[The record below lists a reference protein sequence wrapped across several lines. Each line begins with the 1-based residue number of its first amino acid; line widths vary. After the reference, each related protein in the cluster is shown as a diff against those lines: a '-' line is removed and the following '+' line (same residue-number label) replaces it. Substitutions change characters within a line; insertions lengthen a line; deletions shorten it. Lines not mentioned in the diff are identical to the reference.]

1 MIADIVVSVLLSVAL
16 IGAYSLMAIGI
27 VSIYRAS
34 KVLNLAHG
42 TMAMVPAYVVFS
54 LNGWGVPVVPSLIV
68 GVASGAGLGWVVE
81 RFFVRPLRP
90 DGETAQTVGTVAALG
105 LILALAV
112 RTWGATPQSAVAIFP
127 EGSLDIANGS
137 IRYGELGLF
146 VIMFVVAG
154 ALFAVFKYTD
164 LGLVMRG
171 TAENRT
177 AAALMGAN
185 PQRATNIAWMLGGGL
200 AGLAGILLAGIT
212 NLDAFTLSLQALP
225 AFVAALIGGLGSFPG
240 AVVGGSAVGL
250 AFGFVPRFPI
260 IGGMSGGA
268 QFVLALIAIVAMAA
282 RSGGGLSTT
291 TLQRG

>member
-1 MIADIVVSVLLSVAL
+1 MLSDILISVLLSIAL
-16 IGAYSLMAIGI
+16 IGAYSMMAMGI
-27 VSIYRAS
+27 VFIYRAS

-42 TMAMVPAYVVFS
+42 TMAMVPAYVVFTVS
-54 LNGWGVPVVPSLIV
+54 GWGVPVIFAAVI
-68 GVASGAGLGWVVE
+68 GVVAGAGLGWTVE
-81 RFFVRPLRP
+81 RVFVRPLRA

-105 LILALAV
+105 LILALSV
-112 RTWGATPQSAVAIFP
+112 RVWGATPKSAIAVFP
-127 EGSLDIANGS
+127 EGSFKVASGS

-146 VIMFVVAG
+146 AVMLVLG
-154 ALFAVFKYTD
+154 GGLFAVFKYTD

-200 AGLAGILLAGIT
+200 AGTAGILLAGIT

-240 AVVGGSAVGL
+240 AVAGGAAVGL
-250 AFGFVPRFPI
+250 AFGFVPRLPL
-260 IGGMSGGA
+260 IGDMTGA
-268 QFVLALIAIVAMAA
+268 PQFVLAVIAIVAMAS
-282 RSGGGLSTT
+282 RSGSGLAATSM
-291 TLQRG
+291 RG

>member
-1 MIADIVVSVLLSVAL
+1 MFTDIIRSVLLSTAL
-16 IGAYSLMAIGI
+16 IGAYSMMAIGI
-27 VSIYRAS
+27 VAIYRAS

-42 TMAMVPAYVVFS
+42 TMGMVPAFVVFTMS
-54 LNGWGVPVVPSLIV
+54 AWGVPVLLALVI
-68 GVASGAGLGWVVE
+68 GVAAGTALGWGVE
-81 RFFVRPLRP
+81 RVFVRPLRS

-105 LILALAV
+105 LILALAIRV
-112 RTWGATPQSAVAIFP
+112 WGATPRSGVAIFP
-127 EGSLDIANGS
+127 GGSFQVADGS

-146 VIMFVVAG
+146 AVMVVVAG

-200 AGLAGILLAGIT
+200 AALSGILLAGIT

-240 AVVGGSAVGL
+240 AVVGGAVVGL
-250 AFGFVPRFPI
+250 AFGFVPQLPV
-260 IGGMSGGA
+260 IGEMTGA
-268 QFVLALIAIVAMAA
+268 SQFVLAVIAIVAMAS
-282 RSGGGLSTT
+282 RSGGGLATT
-291 TLQRG
+291 NLQRG

>member
-1 MIADIVVSVLLSVAL
+1 MFTDIIVSILLSISL

-54 LNGWGVPVVPSLIV
+54 LSGWGIPVIPALILGV
-68 GVASGAGLGWVVE
+68 GSGAGLGWLVE
-81 RFFVRPLRP
+81 RVFVRPLREES
-90 DGETAQTVGTVAALG
+90 ETAQTVGTVAALG

-112 RTWGATPQSAVAIFP
+112 RTWGATPQTAVGIFP
-127 EGSLDIANGS
+127 NGGFDMGGSS
-137 IRYGELGLF
+137 IRWGEVGLLF
-146 VIMFVVAG
+146 VMLGVAG

-200 AGLAGILLAGIT
+200 AGLAGILLAAIT

-240 AVVGGSAVGL
+240 AVVGGAIVGL
-250 AFGFVPRFPI
+250 AFGFVPQLPV
-260 IGGMSGGA
+260 IGGMTGA
-268 QFVLALIAIVAMAA
+268 PQFVLAVIAIVAMAN
-282 RSGGGLSTT
+282 RGGGGLASATI
-291 TLQRG
+291 RG